1 MSAKHRAQPRPI
13 RDILRALAMTAP
25 PKHKKEKKA

>member
-1 MSAKHRAQPRPI
+1 MRAHRAQPRPI

>member
-13 RDILRALAMTAP
+13 RDILRALSESAP

>member
-1 MSAKHRAQPRPI
+1 MRKHRAQPRHV

-25 PKHKKEKKA
+25 PKHKKEKTA